1 MFWWSFSGTNN
12 VPDLIPLFLVGH
24 MLLALFCF
32 SLHGIP
38 CLVINASL
46 LRGVT
51 QGAVVISSAV
61 LSQFCK
67 ESISLLIRAG
77 EDTITPF
84 TLDRPVQSP
93 EMFPSGIL
101 AMIVSKK
108 IWLQVLQY
116 LTALILLNPCSSAHL
131 LYTLLVFGLIQRS
144 GSHLYSGQAYLGIS
158 VVQVRSYPEL
168 KSFRPLSSSS
178 PSSLSLS
185 SGLERQFPDSDCRD
199 RFLDA
204 LECP

>member
-1 MFWWSFSGTNN
+1 
-12 VPDLIPLFLVGH
+12 

-67 ESISLLIRAG
+67 GSISLLIRAG
-77 EDTITPF
+77 EDAITPF
-84 TLDRPVQSP
+84 TLDKPVQSP

-101 AMIVSKK
+101 AMIVSKR

-116 LTALILLNPCSSAHL
+116 LTALILLNPC
-131 LYTLLVFGLIQRS
+131 
-144 GSHLYSGQAYLGIS
+144 
-158 VVQVRSYPEL
+158 
-168 KSFRPLSSSS
+168 
-178 PSSLSLS
+178 
-185 SGLERQFPDSDCRD
+185 
-199 RFLDA
+199 
-204 LECP
+204 